1 MAPKDT
7 VINRYERKEVKE
19 IQRDTTKVQ
28 APQ

>member
-1 MAPKDT
+1 